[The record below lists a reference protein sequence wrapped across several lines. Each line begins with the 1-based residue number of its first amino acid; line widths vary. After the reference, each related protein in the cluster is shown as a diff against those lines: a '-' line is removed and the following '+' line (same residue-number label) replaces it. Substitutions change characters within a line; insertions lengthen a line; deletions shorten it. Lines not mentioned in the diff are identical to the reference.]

1 MPWDRELSIARA
13 AALRAG
19 ELALVHR
26 ARGLDPEVKSDGSPV
41 TAADRECEQLLARLL
56 DEAFPDDGILGE
68 EGARK
73 DSRSGRRW
81 ILDPIDGTR
90 DFVRGNPVWATL
102 IGLEAG
108 GQPVAGVAHFPAL
121 GETYCAAAGHG
132 AYRNDQ
138 PIRVSSIPTVE
149 QAVLCVNG
157 FDTLALQPFA
167 PRLLGWARRFWA
179 VRAMG
184 GAFDAML
191 LASGRAEIWIEPRV
205 KEWDLAA
212 PKIILEESGARFF
225 SLDGRNTIYGG
236 NAVACTPALEPA
248 LREFLQINKSPN
260 Q

>member
-1 MPWDRELSIARA
+1 MTWDRELALARA

-19 ELALVHR
+19 ELALAHR
-26 ARGLDPEVKSDGSPV
+26 ARGLDPEAKFDASPV

-56 DEAFPDDGILGE
+56 EEAFPDDGILGE

-108 GQPVAGVAHFPAL
+108 DQPVAGVAHFPDL
-121 GETYCAAAGHG
+121 DETYFAAPGHG
-132 AYRNDQ
+132 AYRNDNRIQ
-138 PIRVSSIPTVE
+138 VSSIPAVE
-149 QAVLCVNG
+149 QAVLCING
-157 FDTLALQPFA
+157 FDVLALQPFA
-167 PRLLGWARRFWA
+167 PRLLDWAQTFWA

-191 LASGRAEIWIEPRV
+191 VASGRAEVWIEPRV

-212 PKIILEESGARFF
+212 PCIILQESGARFF
-225 SLDGRNTIYGG
+225 TFDGRRTIYGG

-248 LREFLQINKSPN
+248 AHQFFQITKSTN
-260 Q
+260 H